1 MSIRISGRRVKKN
14 SRQSSIVSGAE
25 PSPGLLGSFVKHPSA
40 VAGLFAIA
48 AAAACAASP
57 HPGSADAAAC
67 GREPSGSVLVAIEG
81 MPTPRYARSLAGTI
95 VSAQPGTGGQPAR
108 ITVRL
113 DSTEETVRI
122 LYKDPT
128 GEVPLPPG
136 RHFELE
142 VESIGGYPGASALV
156 ASDERGLAFVAA
168 SDGAPGR
175 KVLRGGVEGV
185 RIGFLPA
192 RCPGRPADRCY
203 EALINRPLE
212 FARGGET
219 AVLMH
224 GDQKTLGDYRIDCF
238 ASQQVVYRKGCADA
252 GLVGL
257 SYRVVRSDLVDRGAA
272 GGR

>member
-1 MSIRISGRRVKKN
+1 M
-14 SRQSSIVSGAE
+14 
-25 PSPGLLGSFVKHPSA
+25 KHPA
-40 VAGLFAIA
+40 ALAGLVAIA
-48 AAAACAASP
+48 AAVACAASP
-57 HPGSADAAAC
+57 RPGSPDPAAC
-67 GREPSGSVLVAIEG
+67 AREPTGSVLVAIEG
-81 MPTPRYARSLAGTI
+81 MQTPRYARSLAGAI
-95 VSAQPGTGGQPAR
+95 VSVQPGTGGQPAR

-122 LYKDPT
+122 LYGDPT

-142 VESIGGYPGASALV
+142 VESIGGYPGASSLV
-156 ASDERGLAFVAA
+156 ASDDGGLAFVAA

-212 FARGGET
+212 FALGRET

-224 GDQKTLGDYRIDCF
+224 GDRKSLGDYRIDCF
-238 ASQQVVYRKGCADA
+238 TSQQVVYRKGCAHA

-257 SYRVVRSDLVDRGAA
+257 SYRIVRSDLAA
-272 GGR
+272 VSQR